1 MSRGV
6 SGSPIAGLVLGGLR
20 ALLLVTAFLVAATAS
35 AQEPLAVHYEYQL
48 DDGVGEGQRETLE
61 RALGIVAGFLNDT
74 FVVRRPD
81 DESSLLLEPTCMKW
95 RTISYPGGG
104 GSRDECV
111 EYSTACGKARPPP
124 SLFRAREVCDERR
137 VGDCEVVGE
146 GNQGVP
152 GAQLVVYLTAVDGP
166 GCSSGSEVGELASAT
181 HCTLSVIDGRPTSG
195 NVNVCPETIR
205 RASEGS
211 DREFYFLVDTLAH
224 EHLHIIGFNSDLYES
239 FVGDDGE
246 PLGEQ
251 AVLEPS
257 QLALRTPRV
266 VEAARAHF
274 DCEELSS
281 VPLESEGGSGT
292 AGSHWPH
299 SLVGSREL
307 MAPTVGSGRSVIS
320 SLTYALIEDTGWFEV
335 RPGAR
340 RVGELD
346 FGKGIG
352 CAVLDRCDAEP
363 NRFFC
368 QPGQAGET
376 ACSSDYYG
384 VGVCTG
390 GGVGSTCPSVQTFDN
405 MRCREPSQGEGSLG
419 YDPLKWGQS
428 YGPGSRCLPISS
440 DPAAWQRGNAFAY
453 EIMDIGGGGGCFN
466 VRCDG
471 GGTRV
476 MVSMG
481 GEAEAECPEGGY
493 LEASSLNPRLRQG
506 KIGPCPPP
514 KDICPGLACEEDC
527 GGRGDCAAGGECR
540 CFLGHGGPACAL
552 DVPDDFLPPTTVRS
566 QQPEAEAASVSAS
579 EAPAAVDSPKV
590 PWMVVAVGS
599 IVVVGIIVIAV
610 VVTMLVR
617 RRRSGRGARDY
628 RRASAASGRRLVSE
642 MAAGPALAAQP
653 AKQEPGLLESK
664 DLDGGVVGVKA
675 HTLLYGSDIRI
686 G

>member
-1 MSRGV
+1 M
-6 SGSPIAGLVLGGLR
+6 
-20 ALLLVTAFLVAATAS
+20 
-35 AQEPLAVHYEYQL
+35 
-48 DDGVGEGQRETLE
+48 
-61 RALGIVAGFLNDT
+61 
-74 FVVRRPD
+74 
-81 DESSLLLEPTCMKW
+81 
-95 RTISYPGGG
+95 
-104 GSRDECV
+104 
-111 EYSTACGKARPPP
+111 
-124 SLFRAREVCDERR
+124 
-137 VGDCEVVGE
+137 
-146 GNQGVP
+146 
-152 GAQLVVYLTAVDGP
+152 
-166 GCSSGSEVGELASAT
+166 
-181 HCTLSVIDGRPTSG
+181 
-195 NVNVCPETIR
+195 CPETIR

-211 DREFYFLVDTLAH
+211 DRDFYFLVDTLAH

-257 QLALRTPRV
+257 QVSLLLLLDLLLDSDLALLRSSSLSRQLALRTPKV

-405 MRCREPSQGEGSLG
+405 MRCREPSQGEVSLLLLLAVLLDSDLALFRFSFSLSFARG
-419 YDPLKWGQS
+419 LWGT
-428 YGPGSRCLPISS
+428 
-440 DPAAWQRGNAFAY
+440 
-453 EIMDIGGGGGCFN
+453 
-466 VRCDG
+466 
-471 GGTRV
+471 TR
-476 MVSMG
+476 
-481 GEAEAECPEGGY
+481 
-493 LEASSLNPRLRQG
+493 
-506 KIGPCPPP
+506 
-514 KDICPGLACEEDC
+514 
-527 GGRGDCAAGGECR
+527 
-540 CFLGHGGPACAL
+540 
-552 DVPDDFLPPTTVRS
+552 
-566 QQPEAEAASVSAS
+566 
-579 EAPAAVDSPKV
+579 
-590 PWMVVAVGS
+590 
-599 IVVVGIIVIAV
+599 
-610 VVTMLVR
+610 
-617 RRRSGRGARDY
+617 
-628 RRASAASGRRLVSE
+628 
-642 MAAGPALAAQP
+642 
-653 AKQEPGLLESK
+653 
-664 DLDGGVVGVKA
+664 
-675 HTLLYGSDIRI
+675 
-686 G
+686 

>member
-514 KDICPGLACEEDC
+514 KDIARALHARRTAGEEGTAPPAGSAVASSGTAPRPAHWTSLTTSFPPPQFGANAGGGGGLGLCQRGPRRGRLAQGALDG
-527 GGRGDCAAGGECR
+527 GGRG
-540 CFLGHGGPACAL
+540 LH
-552 DVPDDFLPPTTVRS
+552 
-566 QQPEAEAASVSAS
+566 
-579 EAPAAVDSPKV
+579 
-590 PWMVVAVGS
+590 
-599 IVVVGIIVIAV
+599 
-610 VVTMLVR
+610 R
-617 RRRSGRGARDY
+617 RRRDHRDRGGGDDASAEEEE
-628 RRASAASGRRLVSE
+628 RAGGKGLPEGSAASGRRLVSE